1 MKSSKALYFPKN
13 LHRLVWYDQKQY
25 SFLTLNEV
33 KMYPK
38 VVYLVVLVNYAP
50 KPTPKPFIL
59 SMNYISE
66 ESQES
71 PIFMQFWQIL
81 NHMSHSEARFR
92 GAAKYI

>member
-13 LHRLVWYDQKQY
+13 LHRLVRPEAVFISY
-25 SFLTLNEV
+25 FNEV
-33 KMYPK
+33 EMYPK

-59 SMNYISE
+59 SMNYILE

-71 PIFMQFWQIL
+71 PIFMQF
-81 NHMSHSEARFR
+81 
-92 GAAKYI
+92 

>member
-1 MKSSKALYFPKN
+1 
-13 LHRLVWYDQKQY
+13 
-25 SFLTLNEV
+25 
-33 KMYPK
+33 MYPK
-38 VVYLVVLVNYAP
+38 VVYLVVLLNYAP

-81 NHMSHSEARFR
+81 NHMTHSEANSEDQQSTFK
-92 GAAKYI
+92 G

>member
-1 MKSSKALYFPKN
+1 
-13 LHRLVWYDQKQY
+13 
-25 SFLTLNEV
+25 
-33 KMYPK
+33 MYPK
-38 VVYLVVLVNYAP
+38 VVYLVVLLNYAP

-81 NHMSHSEARFR
+81 NHMTHSEANSEDQQSTFK
-92 GAAKYI
+92 GEYSPKSLYKLALPENGFTFYFYDIETL